1 MKGLDLYNAM
11 AKAHAWDNGGASPE
25 APMNQYIINNNWKLA
40 TVNVSNLQQPTGAV
54 KDDEDS
60 DDLFNRAVNPNM
72 DYAMTS
78 ADLNKPIIVHKD
90 GRTVLDGNHRVA
102 KARKTGTT
110 SLPAY
115 IPESKMDLTLVN
127 QEISEAR
134 LYRTTNGFKNLT
146 GRDIANL
153 LYLHTLSLYMMLQDD
168 SSEDYAVAYAKQTS
182 QYGYFSLMRTH
193 GTDIYMLAYAT
204 KNPDNRYISFKDNRQ
219 SRKFLEKLRFNER
232 QFHQFIAKMGRR
244 ADKKNEA
251 LSFFMRLENQLKI
264 TDSRYKSY
272 RRMVLSW
279 GKLKYHAKQL
289 TVTKLSQEIRRL
301 GRGSELITPMT
312 GMIKDRGLRVSSD
325 YKEPRTSLTKKVA
338 TAAAGAVAGRY
349 LGKKIAQKTGG
360 NIDKYKK
367 AGTGIGAIAGYW
379 AGGRNKQ

>member
-1 MKGLDLYNAM
+1 MMNTMTLDQMISKLKKDMDKTGTGNNFHPDWLGWVSQNKVFKLKNINIDSVSPADGWQGN
-11 AKAHAWDNGGASPE
+11 KDNIDN
-25 APMNQYIINNNWKLA
+25 MF
-40 TVNVSNLQQPTGAV
+40 TSNL
-54 KDDEDS
+54 S
-60 DDLFNRAVNPNM
+60 DA
-72 DYAMTS
+72 
-78 ADLNKPIIVHKD
+78 PIIVVHKN
-90 GRTVLDGNHRVA
+90 GGIIDGNHRHQALKKQGA
-102 KARKTGTT
+102 KTIQ
-110 SLPAY
+110 AY
-115 IPESKMDLTLVN
+115 VGEGKMDLTLVN

-168 SSEDYAVAYAKQTS
+168 SSEKYAVAYAKQTS

-204 KNPDNRYISFKDNRQ
+204 KNPDNRYISFKNNRQ
-219 SRKFLEKLRFNER
+219 SREFLDKLRFNER
-232 QFHQFIAKMGRR
+232 QFHAFISKMGRR
-244 ADKKNEA
+244 ADKRNEA

-279 GKLKYHAKQL
+279 GKLRYSSKQL
-289 TVTKLSQEIRRL
+289 VLTKLTQEIRRL
-301 GRGSELITPMT
+301 GRGSELMTPMSN
-312 GMIKDRGLRVSSD
+312 MVKDRGLKVSSD
-325 YKEPRTSLTKKVA
+325 YKEPRTSLTRRVA

-349 LGKKIAQKTGG
+349 LGKKIAQKTGA
-360 NIDKYKK
+360 NVDKYKK